1 VGLPKSYCRTF
12 KNVCAAWVLGRRNTL
27 SPCRIMSF
35 IEIAEINSEVHMPQ
49 WPPDTEDFPAQHSEG
64 RNEKW

>member
-1 VGLPKSYCRTF
+1 MNKKAYKIF
-12 KNVCAAWVLGRRNTL
+12 
-27 SPCRIMSF
+27 
-35 IEIAEINSEVHMPQ
+35 EIAEINSEVHMPQ